1 MSVYDFEALEE
12 RRNRFLNTVKDLG
25 LYEQFDEE
33 RWERLK
39 ELVYNPMP
47 LNVDVVIDDCT
58 LREGLQMAGL
68 LTPRPEEYLKIAL
81 TLREIGVE
89 RLEVMIYAKSDK
101 EAVKLMM
108 DHGLGD
114 MLAAWC
120 LSLIHISEPTREA
133 CEAYNER
140 VDAGKRAA
148 LALHLTC

>member
-12 RRNRFLNTVKDLG
+12 KREKFLRKIKDLVS
-25 LYEQFDEE
+25 YEQFDEE

-39 ELVYNPMP
+39 ELVYDPMP

-81 TLREIGVE
+81 MLREIGVE

-101 EAVKLMM
+101 EAVKLMK

-114 MLAAWC
+114 ILAAWC
-120 LSLIHISEPTREA
+120 RANRKDLDQAIQMDFKQVGIS
-133 CEAYNER
+133 
-140 VDAGKRAA
+140 
-148 LALHLTC
+148 H